1 MLCDT
6 LCVYFARGCQQ
17 DATFQAPIRSTLTRR
32 ASWSLP
38 TRCSGLAQ
46 RHALPGVPG
55 AGLSMGGRRRQ
66 RRRTGSPAR
75 RNRQPRREGRTDPDK
90 YERDARAAG
99 SRAQRR
105 ARGGSQA
112 RGAQAVREIAF
123 RCARGCAGG
132 HSSGARGEKRG
143 KPRAIWREF
152 AKHPE
157 AAASVLRAASDA
169 FLRKHRLSRIPS
181 RRGYVEWT
189 RQFIFDVKH

>member
-1 MLCDT
+1 MSANIAALLCFT
-6 LCVYFARGCQQ
+6 IGLEPWERVFSR
-17 DATFQAPIRSTLTRR
+17 PR
-32 ASWSLP
+32 P
-38 TRCSGLAQ
+38 TRGKSAAKPPPLTLS
-46 RHALPGVPG
+46 RSRPGVPG
-55 AGLSMGGRRRQ
+55 AGLSMGGRRSQ

-75 RNRQPRREGRTDPDK
+75 RNRRPRREGRTEPDK
-90 YERDARAAG
+90 YERAARAEG

-112 RGAQAVREIAF
+112 RGTQAVREIAF

-132 HSSGARGEKRG
+132 HSRGARGEKRG

-169 FLRKHRLSRIPS
+169 FLRKHRLSRLPS

>member
-1 MLCDT
+1 MLCET
-6 LCVYFARGCQQ
+6 VIPLGQEV
-17 DATFQAPIRSTLTRR
+17 ATFEAPIRSTLTRR
-32 ASWSLP
+32 ASRLP

-55 AGLSMGGRRRQ
+55 AGLSMGGRWRQ

-75 RNRQPRREGRTDPDK
+75 RNRRPRREGRTDPDK

-105 ARGGSQA
+105 ARGGSEA

-123 RCARGCAGG
+123 RCAR
-132 HSSGARGEKRG
+132 GARGEKRG

-169 FLRKHRLSRIPS
+169 FLRKHRLSRLPS

-189 RQFIFDVKH
+189 PHFIFDVMH